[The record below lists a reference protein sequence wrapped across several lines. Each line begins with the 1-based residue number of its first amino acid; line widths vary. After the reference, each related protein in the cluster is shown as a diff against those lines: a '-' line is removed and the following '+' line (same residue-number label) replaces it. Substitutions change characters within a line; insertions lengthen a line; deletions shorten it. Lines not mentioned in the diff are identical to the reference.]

1 MYISYLKINCRL
13 SSQIRYC
20 TDRRPSCSP
29 VFILSLINPRVDL
42 QTIDETRTNIGPPR
56 QQSSSSWPSRIITRK
71 ESNGSLLSGVL
82 LPSRRD
88 QRGDDI
94 RGRRCCF
101 RPVRR
106 RVTVLTGKRVRN
118 RFAVRR
124 KRRSRTNLRET
135 TLRVS
140 VWYHGPRIKVV
151 ARECTSPPWRRSARR
166 ANSRGGAGEEED
178 EETKNRRK
186 SEGER
191 KEERT
196 RKVKRERG
204 RNQEVKADR
213 YSWTIQV
220 AQQPAGSGT
229 LSLLGPGSLEPVRL
243 VSVFASIG
251 SILRN
256 SSVVHPSSTLFLF
269 AFSLPFFLPAC
280 PFDRVNASLSPF
292 QCVFRRLLSS
302 YFVPAA
308 SFILRYVSRYS
319 RSLQSSVALSVVA
332 IISG

>member
-1 MYISYLKINCRL
+1 MYVSYLEINCRF

-20 TDRRPSCSP
+20 TDRRPSCGP

-118 RFAVRR
+118 RFAVRTQKAFSDEFAWNDSTR
-124 KRRSRTNLRET
+124 IG
-135 TLRVS
+135 V
-140 VWYHGPRIKVV
+140 VHGPRIKVV

-166 ANSRGGAGEEED
+166 ANSRGGAGGRRRRNEE
-178 EETKNRRK
+178 
-186 SEGER
+186 
-191 KEERT
+191 
-196 RKVKRERG
+196 
-204 RNQEVKADR
+204 
-213 YSWTIQV
+213 
-220 AQQPAGSGT
+220 
-229 LSLLGPGSLEPVRL
+229 
-243 VSVFASIG
+243 
-251 SILRN
+251 
-256 SSVVHPSSTLFLF
+256 
-269 AFSLPFFLPAC
+269 
-280 PFDRVNASLSPF
+280 
-292 QCVFRRLLSS
+292 
-302 YFVPAA
+302 
-308 SFILRYVSRYS
+308 
-319 RSLQSSVALSVVA
+319 
-332 IISG
+332 